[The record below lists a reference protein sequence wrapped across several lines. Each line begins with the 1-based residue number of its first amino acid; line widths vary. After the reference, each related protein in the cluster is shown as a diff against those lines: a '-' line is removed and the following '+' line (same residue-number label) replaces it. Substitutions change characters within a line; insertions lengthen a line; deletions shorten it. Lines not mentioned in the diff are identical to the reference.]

1 MKVNLV
7 LFKKDG
13 SQKVI
18 PLTTRVAVIGRRHS
32 CDLCIPLMS
41 VSKRHCQL
49 YHDNGALKVR
59 DLGSRNG
66 TILNGKPVDEAVI
79 HAGDCIKIGPLGF
92 LFQIDGQ
99 PEKVA
104 LPPWFNQEAA
114 RQDVKAEETAQET
127 ADEQFGDAVELEDSD
142 LLLDDS
148 DILLDDLE
156 SLEDSA

>member
-1 MKVNLV
+1 MNVNLV

-18 PLTTRVAVIGRRHS
+18 PLRSSVTVIGRRHS

-49 YHDNGALKVR
+49 YHDNGMLKIR

-66 TILNGKPVDEAVI
+66 TILNGKPVQEAVI
-79 HAGDCIKIGPLGF
+79 HAGDCVKIGPLGF

-104 LPPWFNQEAA
+104 PPPWLDQESA
-114 RQDVKAEETAQET
+114 RQDAKAEER
-127 ADEQFGDAVELEDSD
+127 ADEQFDDAVELE
-142 LLLDDS
+142 DS